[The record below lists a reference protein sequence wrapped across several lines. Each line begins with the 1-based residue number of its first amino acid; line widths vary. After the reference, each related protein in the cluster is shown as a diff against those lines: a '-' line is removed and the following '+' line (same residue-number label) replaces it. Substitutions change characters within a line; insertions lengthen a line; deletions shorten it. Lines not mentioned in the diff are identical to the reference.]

1 MKRLLLIFA
10 LLAGAVGC
18 VTPGASAQNQADATP
33 TGAAVPGVSRTIDGI
48 AARIEGD
55 IITESEVREL
65 GAFQLLVDGQSKS
78 RDEIIRELA
87 DQWVVR
93 QEAAATRYRQP
104 PAAEV
109 DRAYKQ
115 LVKRFGSLAVL
126 QDRLATVG
134 LSEAA
139 VRRLLAQQLYLSGF
153 LDYRFRPAAQV
164 SDKQIQDYYDNKL
177 VPALKKRG
185 DKIPPLDAVD
195 DQIREVLIQ
204 RAIDARS
211 SQWLDE
217 TRAHLNIQILP
228 PGEGS

>member
-1 MKRLLLIFA
+1 MKRLSLIFA
-10 LLAGAVGC
+10 LLAAAAGC
-18 VTPGASAQNQADATP
+18 VTLGASAQNPAAATP
-33 TGAAVPGVSRTIDGI
+33 AGAAVPGVSRTIDGI

-65 GAFQLLVDGQSKS
+65 GAFQRLVDGRSKS

-109 DRAYKQ
+109 DRAYSE

-126 QDRLATVG
+126 QDRLVTVG
-134 LSEAA
+134 LTEAA
-139 VRRLLAQQLYLSGF
+139 VRRLLGQQLYLSGF

-164 SDKQIQDYYDNKL
+164 SDKEIQDYYENEL

-185 DKIPPLDAVD
+185 AEIPPLDTVD

-204 RAIDARS
+204 QAIDARS
-211 SQWLDE
+211 AKWLDE